1 MEEEWGSKMGV
12 EQVVLTGKHI
22 IKSARVTVKFLL
34 ELLTN
39 G

>member
-1 MEEEWGSKMGV
+1 MGV
-12 EQVVLTGKHI
+12 EQVALAGKHI
-22 IKSARVTVKFLL
+22 IKSVRVTVKFVL